1 MKQIIALV
9 LLLIWMGLIII
20 MMGEPQMNDQVN
32 ESVGSGP
39 QWIGWTLVSF
49 ILFTPFIVI
58 KLMDGKTKQAKH
70 NTYIH
75 GINNYNMSKLTFT
88 DGESFDLSGPL
99 RLEERYDGWYVLG
112 NNRMIPVSSQDAG
125 RRLID
130 DQMAETISI
139 ITIK

>member
-9 LLLIWMGLIII
+9 LLSTWMLLIII

-39 QWIGWTLVSF
+39 QWIGWALVSF

-70 NTYIH
+70 NNQN
-75 GINNYNMSKLTFT
+75 G
-88 DGESFDLSGPL
+88 DGLSEHNL
-99 RLEERYDGWYVLG
+99 L
-112 NNRMIPVSSQDAG
+112 
-125 RRLID
+125 
-130 DQMAETISI
+130 
-139 ITIK
+139 